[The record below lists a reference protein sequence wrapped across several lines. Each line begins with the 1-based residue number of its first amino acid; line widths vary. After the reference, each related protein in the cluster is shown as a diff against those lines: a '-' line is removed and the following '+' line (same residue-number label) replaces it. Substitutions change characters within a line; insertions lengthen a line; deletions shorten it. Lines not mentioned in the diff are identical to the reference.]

1 MKTNFFLLIC
11 ICLLSSI
18 QISFSQETNDVNTP
32 IIGYNK
38 DNGRN
43 IVSFISQQDGPVTIR
58 IYTVDGKAIISSTN
72 FISKGEN
79 SFEVTLPEG
88 IYILAISGNEFKYSG
103 KFICRPIT
111 NGNPEI
117 KVLNNTN
124 SNIQINNL
132 LYKVSPS
139 GEPVVVIDPA
149 QSITYNSALI
159 PGNVI
164 SSGNGYVLSKGVCW
178 NTSPNPTISSYK
190 TNNGQGALNFSASI
204 TSLTSETT
212 YYVRGYA
219 TNTSGLTGYSNEIS
233 FTTLSLNPSVVIN
246 NYTFN
251 SSKANVSVSV
261 PSSGNGYVLF
271 KGVCWSTSPNPTIL
285 NNKTDNGQGALNFNA
300 ELTNLSRATTYY
312 IRAYATNTNGLTG
325 YSEQI
330 SILTSDLTTTPVLNI
345 KDISANSGG
354 SDLYQTNSYIVSKG
368 VCWNTSPTPT
378 INNNYV
384 YSGSGSLDFTSN
396 ITGLNR
402 LTTYYVRAY
411 ARYQSGEV
419 KYGNEISFTTS
430 ASLPTI
436 STNNIILGTSSATSG
451 GNITDDG
458 GSSVTSRGVCW
469 SSTPSPTVAN
479 NKTIDGEGVGG
490 FSSTISGITIGQ
502 IYYVRAYATNTAG
515 TAYGNERKIEL
526 KIGDNHEGGKIA
538 YILVSGD
545 PGYNPSIQH
554 GLIAAPNDQ
563 VVYPTYDFW
572 NSAVAFCNNLTLN
585 DKNDWRLPTIVELQK
600 MYQNKDLI
608 GGFATYIPIYWS
620 STNDI
625 SNSNY
630 AMGIDFYNGQI
641 SPFYKS
647 TYDLRVRAVRNF

>member
-1 MKTNFFLLIC
+1 MKTKFFLLIC
-11 ICLLSSI
+11 ICLLSSM

-38 DNGRN
+38 DNGKN
-43 IVSFISQQDGPVTIR
+43 IVSFISQQDGPVAIR

-124 SNIQINNL
+124 NNIQINNL
-132 LYKVSPS
+132 LYKVSPL

-159 PGNVI
+159 SGNVI
-164 SSGNGYVLSKGVCW
+164 SSGNGYVL
-178 NTSPNPTISSYK
+178 
-190 TNNGQGALNFSASI
+190 
-204 TSLTSETT
+204 
-212 YYVRGYA
+212 
-219 TNTSGLTGYSNEIS
+219 
-233 FTTLSLNPSVVIN
+233 
-246 NYTFN
+246 
-251 SSKANVSVSV
+251 
-261 PSSGNGYVLF
+261 
-271 KGVCWSTSPNPTIL
+271 
-285 NNKTDNGQGALNFNA
+285 
-300 ELTNLSRATTYY
+300 
-312 IRAYATNTNGLTG
+312 
-325 YSEQI
+325 
-330 SILTSDLTTTPVLNI
+330 
-345 KDISANSGG
+345 
-354 SDLYQTNSYIVSKG
+354 SKG

-436 STNNIILGTSSATSG
+436 TTNNIILGTSSAASG

-469 SSTPSPTVAN
+469 SSTPSPTVVN

-641 SPFYKS
+641 SPYYKS